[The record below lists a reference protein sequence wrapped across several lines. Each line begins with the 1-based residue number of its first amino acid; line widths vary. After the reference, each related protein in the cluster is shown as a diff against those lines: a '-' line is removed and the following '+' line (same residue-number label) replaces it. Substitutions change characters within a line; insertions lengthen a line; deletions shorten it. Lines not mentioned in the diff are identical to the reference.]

1 MPNSLTIQFDD
12 IDAFIFDFDGV
23 LTNDLVYVDQNG
35 IETVCCSRADGL
47 AFDVL
52 KKLEKSVYILST
64 EKNSVVTARASK
76 LNIEALQG
84 VDDKAEKI
92 KQLTKE
98 KKINLKNILYVGN
111 DLNDFLAMNL
121 CGYSAC
127 PSDSHNL
134 IKENSDII
142 LKKKGGNGIV
152 RELIEEVFKLDIIK
166 ILYTKN

>member
-84 VDDKAEKI
+84 VDDKAEQI
-92 KQLTKE
+92 KQLTRE

-134 IKENSDII
+134 IKENSDIV